1 MVGGR
6 RASASSCIYGLC
18 PSPSRAG
25 WRSPRAGGSSG
36 RSRGLTALGLVVRL
50 LPTHQAGGH
59 GQAEA
64 ALRFHR
70 TPRRSGRPGTVWV
83 RPATRRATRR
93 RTLHR
98 GAPDRPVVSCAA
110 RVGLARPT
118 KQVVDSP
125 LGAVLAAGWHS
136 NGLCGDL
143 EQHIHDGNGNQIE
156 FLTRYTPA
164 RWSSGRPRPCNNSAG
179 WNVAPRS
186 LTLPP
191 RLVPTTL
198 AALRGGVD
206 PGSSCRPARS

>member
-1 MVGGR
+1 MDGGR
-6 RASASSCIYGLC
+6 RPLSIPEPGGMAI
-18 PSPSRAG
+18 SP
-25 WRSPRAGGSSG
+25 G
-36 RSRGLTALGLVVRL
+36 RRLFRPLTRCHRPWPGCQAPDQ
-50 LPTHQAGGH
+50 PTKPA
-59 GQAEA
+59 
-64 ALRFHR
+64 
-70 TPRRSGRPGTVWV
+70 GTVWV

-136 NGLCGDL
+136 NGLCEDL
-143 EQHIHDGNGNQIE
+143 EQHIHDGNGNQVE

-164 RWSSGRPRPCNNSAG
+164 RWSSGRPRPCGNSAG

-191 RLVPTTL
+191 CLVPTTL